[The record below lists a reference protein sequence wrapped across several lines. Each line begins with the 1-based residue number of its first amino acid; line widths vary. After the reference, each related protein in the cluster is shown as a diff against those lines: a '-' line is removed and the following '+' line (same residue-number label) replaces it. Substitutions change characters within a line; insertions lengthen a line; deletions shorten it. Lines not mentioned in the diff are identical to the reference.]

1 MIDFHSHIIPTIDDG
16 AREIKETMKM
26 LEEAYSAGF
35 DGIIS
40 TSHYMEGYYEVN
52 QADRKV
58 WINGIQYALEKKKIG
73 LSLYLGSEIYFSEKI
88 LEFIKEGKAST
99 INGSKYILFEF
110 PLNAK
115 PINIEDVIYTIL
127 SEGYIPVLAHPER
140 YVFTQKNPELIY
152 ELANQGVLMQSNY
165 GSIIGQYGKKAQ
177 VIAERMLESNL
188 VSFLGTDAHRANSIY
203 TNIDSAANKI
213 KSIIGKSKFD
223 KISHFNAIKVIK
235 NEKIEIEE
243 PQPIKLSFIDKMKM
257 N

>member
-35 DGIIS
+35 DGIIF

-88 LEFIKEGKAST
+88 LDFIKEGKAST

-115 PINIEDVIYTIL
+115 PMNIEDVIYTIL

-165 GSIIGQYGKKAQ
+165 GSIIAQYGKKAQ

-203 TNIDSAANKI
+203 TNIDSAAKKI

-223 KISHFNAIKVIK
+223 KISHFNAMKVIK

>member
-40 TSHYMEGYYEVN
+40 TSHYMEDYYEVN

-115 PINIEDVIYTIL
+115 PMNIEDVIYTIL

-152 ELANQGVLMQSNY
+152 ELANQGVLMQSQLWKHNWT
-165 GSIIGQYGKKAQ
+165 IWKKST
-177 VIAERMLESNL
+177 SN
-188 VSFLGTDAHRANSIY
+188 SRE
-203 TNIDSAANKI
+203 
-213 KSIIGKSKFD
+213 
-223 KISHFNAIKVIK
+223 NA
-235 NEKIEIEE
+235 
-243 PQPIKLSFIDKMKM
+243 
-257 N
+257 

>member
-35 DGIIS
+35 NGVIS
-40 TSHYMEGYYEVN
+40 TSHYMENYYEAN
-52 QADRKV
+52 HAERST
-58 WINGIQYALEKKKIG
+58 WIKGIQYGLEEKGIG
-73 LSLYLGSEIYFSEKI
+73 LSLYLGSEVYFTEN
-88 LEFIKEGKAST
+88 LLDLIKEGKAST
-99 INGSKYILFEF
+99 INESRYILFEF

-115 PINIEDVIYTIL
+115 PMNIEDFIYSML
-127 SEGYIPVLAHPER
+127 SENYVPILAHPER
-140 YVFTQKNPELIY
+140 YTYMQKEPELIY
-152 ELANQGVLMQSNY
+152 QLANQGVLMQSNY
-165 GSIIGQYGKKAQ
+165 GSILGQYGKKAQ
-177 VIAERMLESNL
+177 VIVGKMLESNL

-223 KISHFNAIKVIK
+223 KISHFNAMKVIK

>member
-115 PINIEDVIYTIL
+115 PMNIEDVIYTNTFRRLYSCSSTSGKIC
-127 SEGYIPVLAHPER
+127 
-140 YVFTQKNPELIY
+140 IY
-152 ELANQGVLMQSNY
+152 A
-165 GSIIGQYGKKAQ
+165 KKSR
-177 VIAERMLESNL
+177 INL
-188 VSFLGTDAHRANSIY
+188 RA
-203 TNIDSAANKI
+203 
-213 KSIIGKSKFD
+213 SKPRCAY
-223 KISHFNAIKVIK
+223 AIKLWKHNWTIWK
-235 NEKIEIEE
+235 KSTSNSRE
-243 PQPIKLSFIDKMKM
+243 
-257 N
+257 NA